1 VYKQSSHERWQKGKK
16 KREKVLKSLGGET
29 VRFLNNPSLSERLLS
44 ENHSK

>member
-1 VYKQSSHERWQKGKK
+1 MNAGKKEKK
-16 KREKVLKSLGGET
+16 KREKVLKSLGGGT

>member
-1 VYKQSSHERWQKGKK
+1 MNAGKK
-16 KREKVLKSLGGET
+16 RKKKKERKSIKNLGGET